1 MGYLYPELNSCVI
14 SAFLG
19 SQKVP
24 RISLGSAFEQARGGR
39 FDFKIAAVRQNSV
52 WGTGVADQIR
62 TRGAPQSRHALIAVF
77 AALAPLGF
85 VSLSSISR
93 RAGSSFLARRE
104 LAPRRAPY
112 WPPGDRAG
120 GQLQAR
126 GPRSEIRDLRN
137 SCPPPPAVFGCV
149 GGCETPDSSFW
160 RHPTSA
166 GRLR

>member
-1 MGYLYPELNSCVI
+1 MGRGAPLVQTFVRPLYPKLNSCVI

-93 RAGSSFLARRE
+93 RAGFVILVLERRS
-104 LAPRRAPY
+104 A
-112 WPPGDRAG
+112 
-120 GQLQAR
+120 
-126 GPRSEIRDLRN
+126 
-137 SCPPPPAVFGCV
+137 F
-149 GGCETPDSSFW
+149 CEVW
-160 RHPTSA
+160 EV
-166 GRLR
+166 